1 MEHGCGFRQLFRG
14 CPGGCGIRLG
24 SLTDRVGEGFVL
36 LRSHGPEKVLLGLG
50 GLSGRTLRQR
60 LGDGGVSRGLWLGEP
75 DLRPVRGLVQCPQ
88 DSVMD
93 AVEDCFFV

>member
-1 MEHGCGFRQLFRG
+1 MELGSGIRQLFRG
-14 CPGGCGIRLG
+14 CLGRCGIRLG

-93 AVEDCFFV
+93 AVEDCFLV

>member
-14 CPGGCGIRLG
+14 CLGRCGIRLG

-36 LRSHGPEKVLLGLG
+36 LRRHSPEKVLLGLG

-60 LGDGGVSRGLWLGEP
+60 LGDGGLSRGLGLGKA
-75 DLRPVRGLVQCPQ
+75 DLGPVRGLVQCPQ